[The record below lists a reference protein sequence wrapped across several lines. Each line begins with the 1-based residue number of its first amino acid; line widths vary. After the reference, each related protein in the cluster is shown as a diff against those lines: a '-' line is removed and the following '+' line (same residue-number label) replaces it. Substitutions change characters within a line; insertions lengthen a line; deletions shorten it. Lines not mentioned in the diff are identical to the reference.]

1 MVLFFVALTAEW
13 WHPGDLVSWVSIGMA
28 MVVIFTL
35 TGWCIW
41 TARDRSPH
49 WWFQADPSQPS
60 PTVIQDQDQGES
72 EMDVSY
78 RSWLM
83 KRIHRLVSTWFKP
96 LEEDRSAKSEKGSM
110 QELDTRHI
118 SVSLPN
124 GNLPDGHAEGLQLHV
139 PDGDTRVHRD
149 THSGSSSPVAI
160 NIRQPTLLPDSTG
173 FG

>member
-1 MVLFFVALTAEW
+1 
-13 WHPGDLVSWVSIGMA
+13 
-28 MVVIFTL
+28 
-35 TGWCIW
+35 
-41 TARDRSPH
+41 
-49 WWFQADPSQPS
+49 
-60 PTVIQDQDQGES
+60 
-72 EMDVSY
+72 MDVSY